1 MVTFRTRGRRLW
13 LGGAIAAALVA
24 SLAALLL
31 RPMLERAVR
40 ARIESATVRHGMV
53 ARIGLVHV
61 GVWPLLRLEGVDLDL
76 GHGVRLHADIITA
89 TWPGRLRLAVRAAT
103 LAGPTAIMVSSP
115 ATAWDIAGILGEHL
129 QLTLV
134 EPQAGLSIRKLA
146 DPVGSA
152 WNVEA
157 RGLDVGRLLDVRRDA
172 HPLLDGGIADGR
184 VDLRA
189 STDELSFHVDVGARG
204 ARLGVLADNADDE
217 PQLGDPTD
225 VTMRFDGAWRRPEG
239 TIEIPEV
246 HATLASAAL
255 SGSIALRDL
264 DTDPNVPCRAT
275 GASRDSLRCAPV
287 VPCRAAGASRD
298 SLRCAPVVDLA
309 LGVRHLDFAQLLG
322 TSGLAVPESLG
333 MAPGGGSDLGS
344 ATIDV
349 RVRGRL
355 ADPAS
360 LSVSQKIDFRPPRQ
374 MPPAIARLR
383 GDFIFSS
390 DDGPGPHRPINVSL
404 ASPDFIALR
413 DVPPLFVRTLLLAE
427 DTGFYGHRGIDLRE
441 LPTALLTN
449 WSRGGAARGASTIT
463 QQLAKNLFLSRDK
476 QVGRKLQELA
486 ITFLLESAL
495 GKDRILEIYLNIIEW
510 GPDLRGLR
518 PAARRYFG
526 REPRE
531 LTPAQMAFLVAIIPG
546 PIKYQSSFA
555 RGTPGPGLRSLIDEL
570 LAKLRSV
577 HVIGE
582 EEYQQAL
589 GEPIVVAGG
598 RPPG

>member
-1 MVTFRTRGRRLW
+1 
-13 LGGAIAAALVA
+13 
-24 SLAALLL
+24 
-31 RPMLERAVR
+31 
-40 ARIESATVRHGMV
+40 MV

-61 GVWPLLRLEGVDLDL
+61 GVWPLLRLAGFDLDL
-76 GHGVRLHADIITA
+76 GHEVRLHADEIAA

-103 LAGPTAIMVSSP
+103 LAGPAGVRVSSP
-115 ATAWDIAGILGEHL
+115 ASVWDLAGIRSEDF

-134 EPQAGLSIRKLA
+134 GPQDGLSIRKLA
-146 DPVGSA
+146 DPGDSA

-157 RGLDVGRLLDVRRDA
+157 HGLDVGHLLDVRRDA

-184 VDLRA
+184 VALRA
-189 STDELSFHVDVGARG
+189 STDALRFNVDMGARG
-204 ARLGVLADNADDE
+204 ARLRALADTTADE

-225 VTMRFDGAWRRPEG
+225 IAVRFDGVWRRAEG

-246 HATLASAAL
+246 HATLAGAAL

-264 DTDPNVPCRAT
+264 DTDPI
-275 GASRDSLRCAPV
+275 
-287 VPCRAAGASRD
+287 
-298 SLRCAPVVDLA
+298 VDLA
-309 LGVRHLDFAQLLG
+309 LGVKHLDFAQLLG

-333 MAPGGGSDLGS
+333 MAPGGGRDLGL

-349 RVRGRL
+349 RVRGRP

-360 LSVSQKIDFRPPRQ
+360 LSVSQKIDFKPPRR
-374 MPPAIARLR
+374 MPPAISRLR

-390 DDGPGPHRPINVSL
+390 DDGPGPHRPIDVSP

-413 DVPPLFVRTLLLAE
+413 EVPPLFVRTLLLSE
-427 DTGFYGHRGIDLRE
+427 DAGFYGHRGIDLRE
-441 LPTALLTN
+441 LPTALLTD

-476 QVGRKLQELA
+476 QIGRKLQELA

-531 LTPAQMAFLVAIIPG
+531 LTPAEMAFLVAIIPG

-555 RGTPGPGLRSLIDEL
+555 HGTPGPGLRSLIDEL

-577 HVIGE
+577 HAIGE
-582 EEYQQAL
+582 EEYLQAI
-589 GEPIVVAGG
+589 GEPIVVAGR